1 MRALLLGVTVTF
13 AAGAW
18 ADVGP
23 QPAKCNA
30 PTTCQSC
37 VTNLSE
43 PDSGMPCIEGA
54 VDAGLA
60 KVECADR
67 VGSSLTEYYCPPGTT
82 VSRTGC
88 GCTAVD
94 VPSALVLLGLL
105 GGLRRRAVSRA
116 PRR

>member
-1 MRALLLGVTVTF
+1 MRSLLGVLLV
-13 AAGAW
+13 AGAAW

-23 QPAKCNA
+23 QPAKCNPPA
-30 PTTCQSC
+30 TCQSC
-37 VTNLSE
+37 VTNLGE

-60 KVECADR
+60 RVECTDR
-67 VGSSLTEYYCPPGTT
+67 VGSNLTEYYCPPGTT

-88 GCTAVD
+88 GCNAVD
-94 VPSALVLLGLL
+94 APFALGVLGLF
-105 GGLRRRAVSRA
+105 GALRRRAVSRA